1 MSKKT
6 TVISDDMALANELS
20 QKATHLRDVSREEWK
35 QANEHLKAMG
45 SALNE
50 MYATQVEIAVIIKRL
65 SK

>member
-1 MSKKT
+1 
-6 TVISDDMALANELS
+6 MALANELS